1 MVDHL
6 SQIAI
11 VTDDPGWHG
20 QQLKEAL
27 SIHGLTSRYV
37 SLTECQFSFGESEQI
52 IHLPGFED
60 KLPLGV
66 FVRGIPGGSLEQVI
80 FRLDVLHALC
90 NLGIT
95 VYNDPQAIERTVDKT
110 MTSFLLK
117 RAGLP
122 GPSTWVCESQEQA
135 EAICRQEFNR
145 GRRLLMKPM
154 FGSQGIGIQML
165 DQNSGLIH
173 EELFSGLYYL
183 QSFIERDDRNWF
195 DIRVFVVAG
204 KAQAAMLRRSDS
216 WITNRAQGA
225 HCEKHPLDD
234 ATRQL
239 AEAAVN
245 ALNIDYAGVD
255 LIPDAEGK
263 LQIIEVN
270 SIPAW
275 WGLQKVTDFNIASL
289 IVDHFVRRISI
300 REKST
305 PGAYRTIDESTEVV
319 AN

>member
-1 MVDHL
+1 VVDHI

-20 QQLKEAL
+20 QQLKEVL

-255 LIPDAEGK
+255 LIPDAEDK

-300 REKST
+300 RENST

>member
-1 MVDHL
+1 MVDHI

-20 QQLKEAL
+20 QQLKEVL

-255 LIPDAEGK
+255 LISDAEDK

-300 REKST
+300 RENST